1 MNKDFVLLMS
11 SIVLIV
17 GSVFGAIVYHSHTK
31 YECVKFA
38 IEKNIPSSEA
48 KSLCDIITWLIWHQ
62 STLQC

>member
-17 GSVFGAIVYHSHTK
+17 GSVFGVIVYHSHTK

-48 KSLCDIITWLIWHQ
+48 KSLCDIIT
-62 STLQC
+62 